1 MHYPM
6 FQPTKRNIIL
16 KSSGFLPNKHSSY
29 KNGFTA
35 EAMNTGLKLHIGNPP
50 WKIVNDKLLPKNG
63 TCQMKLVIND
73 KNDFRKH
80 GFWTSGNFIEGM
92 YFKEEGDKVSFKGL
106 IAISRRYV
114 DWNQKKKEGVTFIT
128 IG

>member
-1 MHYPM
+1 MTNY
-6 FQPTKRNIIL
+6 FQ
-16 KSSGFLPNKHSSY
+16 
-29 KNGFTA
+29 
-35 EAMNTGLKLHIGNPP
+35 
-50 WKIVNDKLLPKNG
+50 NG

-80 GFWTSGNFIEGM
+80 GYWTSGNFIEGM

-128 IG
+128 GYDFEKYLRFKQLGM